1 MQEELFKNLL
11 KIVEKIL
18 KLEGNNLESII
29 LFGSRARG
37 DYLSDSDFDILII
50 LRECKDRV
58 IDRPLKYYEV
68 ISNMPIDLFVY
79 TVDEFEKMYK
89 DGNCLVFDIL
99 YEGVVLYDRGF
110 FTKMRERFMKMLRD
124 GKIERLENG
133 WRIIELE
140 D

>member
-1 MQEELFKNLL
+1 LQEELFKNLL

>member
-1 MQEELFKNLL
+1 LQEELFKNLS
-11 KIVEKIL
+11 KIVKKIL
-18 KLEGNNLESII
+18 ELEGDNLESII

-50 LRECKDRV
+50 LKECKDRM

-68 ISNMPIDLFVY
+68 ISSMPIDLSVY
-79 TVDEFEKMYK
+79 TVNEFEKMYK
-89 DGNCLVFDIL
+89 DGNCLVLDIL

-110 FTKMRERFMKMLRD
+110 FAKMRERFMKMLRD
-124 GKIERLENG
+124 GKIERLKDG

>member
-110 FTKMRERFMKMLRD
+110 FTKMRKRFMKMLRD